1 MLIFRVEGTVRVW
14 LCKMKQAEN
23 YMTRREI
30 SKLAVLAAATGSRAL
45 GQKAEARIE
54 PVTDYVAGF
63 IANTRYEDIPEDV
76 LDLARK
82 SILDGLGLAL
92 CGSAAKSG
100 EIVRQYIK
108 SLGFTAGAADS
119 ATVIGSAIKA
129 PVRFAAFAN
138 AVGIHADDY
147 DDTQLAVAENR
158 TYGLLTH
165 PTAPVLSAALAFA
178 ETRSLPGKELLL
190 AYNIGVEVECKIAEA
205 ISPRHY
211 EEGFHSTGTMG
222 VFGSA
227 AAMAKVKGFDL
238 PQVLTTLGIAASEG
252 AGLRENFGTM
262 TKPFHAG
269 KAAENG
275 VVAADFAG
283 LGWTATHQVLEAPR
297 GFFQAA
303 GGGYDAS
310 AIVGKLGRPWTFI
323 SPGVSI
329 KPFPS
334 GSLTHPGMTELQRLI
349 SQHKITADQ
358 VELLEVGTNKNMPNT
373 LIHHQPKDNLQA
385 KFSME
390 FCMAVLLLYGKAGLS
405 EFTDEVVN
413 RPAVQQ
419 MIARVKFGV
428 DPVAEA
434 AGYNKMTTILK
445 LHLKDGGVIGGRADF
460 AKGSPAIPMSYD
472 DVAAKFLDCAAF
484 AKWPASK
491 AKSVVEMTH
500 ALQQVSDVRKLTA
513 LLG

>member
-1 MLIFRVEGTVRVW
+1 
-14 LCKMKQAEN
+14 
-23 YMTRREI
+23 MTRREI
-30 SKLAVLAAATGSRAL
+30 SRLAVLGAVAGSRAL
-45 GQKAEARIE
+45 APNAFAQKAAVRAE
-54 PVTDYVAGF
+54 PVTDYVARF
-63 IANTRYEDIPEDV
+63 IVNTRYEDIPNHV
-76 LDLARK
+76 LELARK

-92 CGSAAKSG
+92 CGSAAKTG
-100 EIVRQYIK
+100 EIVREYIE
-108 SLGFTAGAADS
+108 SLGFGPGAAG
-119 ATVIGSAIKA
+119 ATVIGSSMKA

-165 PTAPVLSAALAFA
+165 PTAPVLPAALAVA
-178 ETRSLPGKELLL
+178 ETRSLSGRELLL
-190 AYNIGVEVECKIAEA
+190 AYNLGVEVECKIAEA

-211 EEGFHSTGTMG
+211 EEGFHSTGTIGVMG
-222 VFGSA
+222 A
-227 AAMAKVKGFDL
+227 ATAVAKLNRFDL
-238 PQVLTTLGIAASEG
+238 PHVLTTLGIAASEG

-269 KAAENG
+269 KASENG
-275 VVAADFAG
+275 VVAADFAA
-283 LGWTATHQVLEAPR
+283 LGWTATHEVLEAPR

-303 GGGYDAS
+303 GGGYDAA
-310 AIVGKLGRPWTFI
+310 AILSKLGRPWTFVN
-323 SPGVSI
+323 PGMSI

-334 GSLTHPGMTELQRLI
+334 GSLTHPGMTELERLI
-349 SQHKITADQ
+349 REHDIKPDE
-358 VELLEVGTNKNMPNT
+358 VELLEVGTNKDSPNA
-373 LIHHQPKDNLQA
+373 LIHHHPKDHLQA

-390 FCMAVLLLYGKAGLS
+390 FCMAALVLYRKAGLS

-419 MIARVKFGV
+419 MISRVKFGV

-445 LHLKDGGVIGGRADF
+445 IHLKDGRVVTGRADF
-460 AKGSPAIPMSYD
+460 GKGSPAIPMSFD
-472 DVAAKFLDCAAF
+472 DVTEKFLDCAAF
-484 AKWPASK
+484 AKWPAAK
-491 AKSVVEMTH
+491 ARSVVET
-500 ALQQVSDVRKLTA
+500 VRSIEKVPDVRQLTA

>member
-1 MLIFRVEGTVRVW
+1 
-14 LCKMKQAEN
+14 
-23 YMTRREI
+23 MTRREI
-30 SKLAVLAAATGSRAL
+30 SRLAVLGAVASRGLSPRAL
-45 GQKAEARIE
+45 AQKTPARTE
-54 PVTDYVAGF
+54 QVTDYVARF
-63 IANTRYEDIPEDV
+63 IVDTRYEDIPGGVIE
-76 LDLARK
+76 LARK

-92 CGSAAKSG
+92 CGSAAKTG
-100 EIVRQYIK
+100 EIAREYIK
-108 SLGFTAGAADS
+108 SLGFGPGAAGL
-119 ATVIGSAIKA
+119 ATVIGSSLRA

-165 PTAPVLSAALAFA
+165 PTAPVLPAALAVA
-178 ETRSLPGKELLL
+178 ETRSLSGRELLL
-190 AYNIGVEVECKIAEA
+190 AYNLGVEVECKIAEA

-211 EEGFHSTGTMG
+211 EEGFHSTGTIGVMG
-222 VFGSA
+222 A
-227 AAMAKVKGFDL
+227 ATAVAKLRRLDL
-238 PQVLTTLGIAASEG
+238 PHVLTTLGIAASEG

-269 KAAENG
+269 KASENG
-275 VVAADFAG
+275 VVAADFAA
-283 LGWTATHQVLEAPR
+283 LGWTATHEVLEAPR

-303 GGGYDAS
+303 GGGYEPA
-310 AIVGKLGRPWTFI
+310 AILSKLGKPWTFVN
-323 SPGVSI
+323 PGVSI

-334 GSLTHPGMTELQRLI
+334 GSLTHPGMTELERLI
-349 SQHKITADQ
+349 KEHDIKPDE
-358 VELLEVGTNKNMPNT
+358 VEVLEVGTNKDSPNA
-373 LIHHQPKDNLQA
+373 LIHHHPKDHLQA

-390 FCMAVLLLYGKAGLS
+390 FCMAALLLYRKAGLM

-419 MIARVKFGV
+419 MISRVKFGV

-445 LHLKDGGVIGGRADF
+445 IHLKDGRLITGRADF
-460 AKGSPAIPMSYD
+460 GKGSPAIPMSFE
-472 DVAAKFLDCAAF
+472 DVTEKFLDCAAF

-491 AKSVVEMTH
+491 AKSVVEI
-500 ALQQVSDVRKLTA
+500 VRSIENVPDMRQLTA